1 MALKDA
7 PIVNMLSFDEKEAYN
22 HDRPISSLIRTQ
34 LLHLHNAENL
44 WLPPE
49 QRTNININDLHTEKT
64 ASEYIQKV
72 TRLLHHHGA
81 RQQQQDPSRT
91 KSKKK
96 AKSAKPRKK
105 AAGASRRK
113 ATKTRSAKTR
123 SAKSKPA
130 GKKRSSRR

>member
-7 PIVNMLSFDEKEAYN
+7 PVVNMLSFDEKEAYN

-34 LLHLHNAENL
+34 LLHLHTAENL

-72 TRLLHHHGA
+72 TKLLHRYGER
-81 RQQQQDPSRT
+81 RQQQVPSRA
-91 KSKKK
+91 KSKKAAK
-96 AKSAKPRKK
+96 APKPRKRT
-105 AAGASRRK
+105 AGTSRQK
-113 ATKTRSAKTR
+113 ATKTKTR
-123 SAKSKPA
+123 STRNKPA